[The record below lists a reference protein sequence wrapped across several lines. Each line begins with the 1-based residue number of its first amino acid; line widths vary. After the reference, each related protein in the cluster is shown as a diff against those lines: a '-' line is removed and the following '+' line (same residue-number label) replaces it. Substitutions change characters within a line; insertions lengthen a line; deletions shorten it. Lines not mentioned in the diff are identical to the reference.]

1 MVRDNKVNDFLKKLI
16 SLVKK
21 EKELQIE
28 AMKSEIKR
36 MSGERREKVGRAVLN
51 LKGKVISTQFGY
63 NYVKYGRAKD
73 IETEISQGDV
83 VLVSKMGSNPLKSNL
98 TATVADK
105 GRRFLVLAFE
115 KSVPEWALKNVRIDL
130 YSSETTF
137 NRMLDT
143 LNCLLREERGCAIS
157 AIKLYLSLIKIE
169 KGEKVEFE
177 PFDKLNGSQLEAIS
191 LAIGSEFFAIHG
203 PFGTGK
209 TKTAAELVRQLIC
222 RGERVLATASSN
234 IAVDNFMNYF
244 LKSANKTVKA
254 VRIGHPARM
263 SKELVEHSLPYL
275 AERHPDYRE
284 VREIESQIKDVV
296 GKRDLLE
303 KPKPKWRRGLSDEEI
318 VEAAEKGIALRG
330 IPLKV
335 LVSMAE
341 WIRLNKEVEKLIK
354 EKIELEKKIQSEI
367 LREANVVFSTN
378 STSFILR
385 EYGLE
390 FDRCVIDEASQS
402 SIPETLIPLSI
413 SRKFVLVG
421 DHKQLPPTVEVK
433 ELEKTLF
440 EKLVELN
447 SSMLRIQYR
456 MNEDLMEFPCKAF
469 YNCKLRADESVKNL
483 KLEVSNK
490 IILEKPLQFIDTS
503 KSQSKWERR
512 RKGSPSKE
520 NPLEARIVEKVVKEL
535 LKLDIDESRIGVITP
550 YDDQAEL
557 IRKFVS
563 CEVNTVDA
571 FQGREKDIIIL
582 SFVRSNREGKIG
594 FLMDERRLNVSLTR
608 ARMKLI
614 AIGDSET
621 LSNLRLYS
629 QMIEHFKNK
638 GCFMSSEVLLNL
650 SK

>member
-1 MVRDNKVNDFLKKLI
+1 MVRDNKVNDFLKKLV

-21 EKELQIE
+21 ERELQIE
-28 AMKSEIKR
+28 AMKSEIRR
-36 MSGERREKVGRAVLN
+36 MSGGRREKAGRAVLN
-51 LKGKVISTQFGY
+51 LKGKIISTQFGY
-63 NYVKYGRAKD
+63 TYVKYGRAKD
-73 IETEISQGDV
+73 IETEISQGDL
-83 VLVSKMGSNPLKSNL
+83 VLVSKMGSNPLKSDL

-143 LNCLLREERGCAIS
+143 LKSLLKEERGCAIT
-157 AIKLYLSLIKIE
+157 AIELYLGLKKPE

-177 PFDKLNGSQLEAIS
+177 PFDRLNDSQLEAVS

-209 TKTAAELVRQLIC
+209 TKTAAELVRQLNL

-244 LKSANKTVKA
+244 LKLKSFKA
-254 VRIGHPARM
+254 IRIGHPARM

-275 AERHPDYRE
+275 AERHPDYKE
-284 VREIESQIKDVV
+284 VREIESQIKDIV

-303 KPKPKWRRGLSDEEI
+303 KPKSKWRRGLSDEEI

-341 WIRLNKEVEKLIK
+341 WIRLNREVEKLIR
-354 EKIELEKKIQSEI
+354 EKIELEKKIHREI
-367 LREANVVFSTN
+367 LEEANVVFSTN
-378 STSFILR
+378 STSFVLK

-390 FDRCVIDEASQS
+390 FDRCVVDEASQS
-402 SIPETLIPLSI
+402 SIPESLIPLSL
-413 SRKFVLVG
+413 SHKFILIG

-440 EKLVELN
+440 EKIVELN
-447 SSMLRIQYR
+447 SSMLKIQYR

-469 YNCKLRADESVKNL
+469 YGCMLKADESVKNL
-483 KLEVSNK
+483 KLEVSSK
-490 IILEKPLQFIDTS
+490 IISEKPLQFIDTS
-503 KSQSKWERR
+503 NSKNKWERR
-512 RKGSPSKE
+512 KRGSPSRE
-520 NPLEARIVEKVVKEL
+520 NPLEAKIVEKLVGEL
-535 LKLDIDESRIGVITP
+535 LRLGVSRDRIGVITP

-557 IRKFVS
+557 IRKLVN

-571 FQGREKDIIIL
+571 FQGREKDVIIL

-614 AIGDSET
+614 AVGDSET
-621 LSNLRLYS
+621 LSNLKLYS

-638 GCFMSSEVLLNL
+638 GCFMSSDVFC
-650 SK
+650 